1 MSADDTVRQKIEQ
14 HKQAILLMSQSDAEM
29 TQAVPSGAISTVLAD
44 NPVIQELKQ
53 LCEQAETIKAERY
66 VIESELRNSNASLS
80 QRFMSA
86 LAESGAIN
94 ADDLTDEELIN
105 LYGDLTAQINES
117 SDRQESLLANLQ
129 RCSQEFSHLKKSGA
143 AEQQRETILASMSSA
158 YEGFMEVNSNLEEGT
173 KFYSDLTQDLI
184 SRLIRLGIA

>member
-53 LCEQAETIKAERY
+53 LCEQAETIKAERD

-129 RCSQEFSHLKKSGA
+129 R
-143 AEQQRETILASMSSA
+143 
-158 YEGFMEVNSNLEEGT
+158 
-173 KFYSDLTQDLI
+173 
-184 SRLIRLGIA
+184 

>member
-53 LCEQAETIKAERY
+53 LCEQAETIKAERD

-129 RCSQEFSHLKKSGA
+129 RCSQEFSHL
-143 AEQQRETILASMSSA
+143 
-158 YEGFMEVNSNLEEGT
+158 
-173 KFYSDLTQDLI
+173 
-184 SRLIRLGIA
+184 